1 MCECGRLFSSALL
14 TAHAL
19 VIMSG
24 EVKGVSVDCD
34 RDVTS
39 GCKLSAVFIALQ
51 W

>member
-14 TAHAL
+14 TAL

-39 GCKLSAVFIALQ
+39 GCKLSADFIALQ